1 MLPDALKF
9 QVGLIDQISKPL
21 GNIQRQMTDV
31 TNTYRQGTQ
40 TMVTGAAGMVGAGF
54 ALQQALMPAI
64 EMDRAL
70 GEVKSLG
77 VADEQLQQLSDT
89 ALEFAVDYGKSAS
102 DFVAASYDIQS
113 AISGLGGNEL
123 SEFTRASGV
132 LAAATKADTSTITN
146 YVGTMYGIFQNSAN
160 QMGKADWVNMLGG
173 QTARAVQMFKT
184 TGDGMS
190 SAFTSVGAA
199 ATSVGVGMTEQMA
212 ILGTLQSTMS
222 GSEAGTKYR
231 AFLAGTAKAQEAL
244 NMQFTDAQ
252 GQMLPMVD
260 ILNQIKGRY
269 GETISVAEAA
279 ELSKAFGTQEATA
292 MIQLLMQNT
301 DGLASSI
308 NELGKVQGL
317 DVAEQMA
324 GAMTDQ
330 WERLEQ
336 GVFAISA
343 AFGAVLLPAILPV
356 VGGMADGATTII
368 QWTQLFPNLAKY
380 IGFAAVAILGA
391 VAAGG
396 AFTLMMGISKQ
407 VMATYMLMMNGI
419 TLAQKAYSVVTQFA
433 RAQLLALNMMMNV
446 YGVKT
451 KLVAAGQ
458 WLLNGAVSASAT
470 IFGTATTALMWF
482 GRALMTG
489 SMAVMKFTISLV
501 SMAATGL
508 ISVIAALGRGT
519 MAALKFTAALLTN
532 PVFLIAA
539 GVTAAVVAVGALIY
553 YWDDLKASFGDTTW
567 FQVLEGAITLITMPF
582 RAMFEFIK
590 AGWQWVMSGFTD
602 TSGFAFIG
610 QMVSWLKGGFESLVF
625 GWQMFAAEMADT
637 WWFAAI
643 SSAVEMVTL
652 PFQTLFNFLSAGWQ
666 WVMSGFTDTS
676 GFAFIGQM
684 ADSMRNIFGS
694 VFSWFTDK
702 LAGIWETM
710 KGLVDWLPGF
720 GSDDETAPV
729 SSKAVKSATPYAQI
743 QPGGA
748 AKSIANH
755 QTSSNV
761 YHVGGIHPTYMG
773 NSQDMASE
781 LEMAAG

>member
-1 MLPDALKF
+1 MLPDSLKF

-40 TMVTGAAGMVGAGF
+40 TMVTGAAGMVSAGF
-54 ALQQALMPAI
+54 ALQKALMPAI

-89 ALEFAVDYGKSAS
+89 ALEFSVKYGKSAT
-102 DFVAASYDIQS
+102 DFVAASYDIKSAMGDMTGDELSGVTRSS
-113 AISGLGGNEL
+113 AI
-123 SEFTRASGV
+123 
-132 LAAATKADTSTITN
+132 LAAATKADTATITN
-146 YVGTMYGIFQNSAN
+146 YMGTMYSVFKDQAEAI
-160 QMGKADWVNMLGG
+160 GKDNWAEQLAGM
-173 QTARAVQMFKT
+173 TAKSVEMFKT
-184 TGDGMS
+184 TGQGMS
-190 SAFTSVGAA
+190 DAFKGIGALGK
-199 ATSVGVGMTEQMA
+199 THGVAVQEQMA
-212 ILGTLQSTMS
+212 VLGMLQGSMS
-222 GSEAGTKYR
+222 GSEAGTRYK
-231 AFLAGTAKAQEAL
+231 AFLGGVVKAQDQL
-244 NMQFTDAQ
+244 GMSFTDSN
-252 GQMLPMVD
+252 GKMLPMFEIMD
-260 ILNQIKGRY
+260 QLKNKY
-269 GETISVAEAA
+269 GDLDSVEIAEITT
-279 ELSKAFGTQEATA
+279 AFGGSQAA
-292 MIQLLMQNT
+292 MVIT
-301 DGLASSI
+301 DLISKSGDLQANIKDLNDAS
-308 NELGKVQGL
+308 NLGT
-317 DVAEQMA
+317 AEQMA

-407 VMATYMLMMNGI
+407 VMATYMI
-419 TLAQKAYSVVTQFA
+419 TMKLFAGVNFLLTQGMGALRVAMLAANIAIAANPIILVV
-433 RAQLLALNMMMNV
+433 
-446 YGVKT
+446 
-451 KLVAAGQ
+451 
-458 WLLNGAVSASAT
+458 GA
-470 IFGTATTALMWF
+470 
-482 GRALMTG
+482 
-489 SMAVMKFTISLV
+489 
-501 SMAATGL
+501 
-508 ISVIAALGRGT
+508 VIAAV
-519 MAALKFTAALLTN
+519 A
-532 PVFLIAA
+532 
-539 GVTAAVVAVGALIY
+539 AVGALIY

-610 QMVSWLKGGFESLVF
+610 QM
-625 GWQMFAAEMADT
+625 
-637 WWFAAI
+637 
-643 SSAVEMVTL
+643 
-652 PFQTLFNFLSAGWQ
+652 
-666 WVMSGFTDTS
+666 
-676 GFAFIGQM
+676 

-694 VFSWFTDK
+694 VFSWFSDK

-720 GSDDETAPV
+720 GSEEETAPV

-755 QTSSNV
+755 QTSSTN
-761 YHVGGIHPTYMG
+761 YGGVSMYVQQMNNP
-773 NSQDMASE
+773 QDMASE

>member
-1 MLPDALKF
+1 MLPEALRF

-21 GNIQRQMTDV
+21 GNIKRQFDDV

-244 NMQFTDAQ
+244 NMQFTNAQ

-269 GETISVAEAA
+269 GETISVAESA

-301 DGLASSI
+301 EGLASSI
-308 NELGKVQGL
+308 DELGKVKGL
-317 DVAEQMA
+317 DVAEIMA
-324 GAMTDQ
+324 GKMTDQ

-336 GVFAISA
+336 GIFAISA
-343 AFGAVLLPAILPV
+343 AFGAVLLPAISPI
-356 VGGMADGATTII
+356 VGAMADGATAII
-368 QWTQLFPNLAKY
+368 QWTKMFPNITKY
-380 IGFAAVAILGA
+380 IGFAVVAILGA

-407 VMATYMLMMNGI
+407 VMATYMLTMKMFTGVSFLL
-419 TLAQKAYSVVTQFA
+419 TKGMGALRGVMLAA
-433 RAQLLALNMMMNV
+433 N
-446 YGVKT
+446 
-451 KLVAAGQ
+451 
-458 WLLNGAVSASAT
+458 
-470 IFGTATTALMWF
+470 I
-482 GRALMTG
+482 
-489 SMAVMKFTISLV
+489 
-501 SMAATGL
+501 
-508 ISVIAALGRGT
+508 VIAA
-519 MAALKFTAALLTN
+519 N
-532 PVFLIAA
+532 PIILVVGAVIAA
-539 GVTAAVVAVGALIY
+539 IAAVGALIY
-553 YWDDLKASFGDTTW
+553 YWDDLKSSFGDTSW
-567 FQVLEGAITLITMPF
+567 FQALTLLSAPIRML
-582 RAMFEFIK
+582 FEVIRG
-590 AGWQWVMSGFTD
+590 GWQWVMSGFSD
-602 TSGFAFIG
+602 TSGFSGLFAIVDEVKAVFANLF
-610 QMVSWLKGGFESLVF
+610 SW
-625 GWQMFAAEMADT
+625 
-637 WWFAAI
+637 I
-643 SSAVEMVTL
+643 S
-652 PFQTLFNFLSAGWQ
+652 
-666 WVMSGFTDTS
+666 
-676 GFAFIGQM
+676 
-684 ADSMRNIFGS
+684 DSFGS
-694 VFSWFTDK
+694 V
-702 LAGIWETM
+702 LETV
-710 KGLVDWLPGF
+710 KGVADWIPGF
-720 GSDDETAPV
+720 GSDDESTPV
-729 SSKAVKSATPYAQI
+729 KSQSVKSATPYAQI

-748 AKSIANH
+748 AKSIANY
-755 QTSSNV
+755 QTSSTN
-761 YHVGGIHPTYMG
+761 YGGVAIYPTYMG
-773 NSQDMASE
+773 SPQDMASE